1 MLKIK
6 DNIDLLESRIS
17 RANFHWNF
25 FLGLNLAIIGW
36 FLSSLDSFDLLRKI
50 MLSVVLAIAYI
61 FNLLAIMRAQKE
73 MCAIDSDLKTL
84 LKDDNSEAAEKKSEY
99 TKYIMNRSFTW
110 YKQATIVIYAII
122 IVGVYMA
129 MWMRY

>member
-6 DNIDLLESRIS
+6 DYIDLLEARIN

-36 FLSSLDSFDLLRKI
+36 FLSNSDSFDLLRKI
-50 MLSVVLAIAYI
+50 MISAVLAIAYI
-61 FNLLAIMRAQKE
+61 FNLLAIIRAQKE
-73 MCAIDSDLKTL
+73 MSVLDLDLKTL
-84 LKDDNSEAAEKKSEY
+84 LKEGRSESAEQTSQYE
-99 TKYIMNRSFTW
+99 KYILGRSFTW

-129 MWMRY
+129 MWMRH